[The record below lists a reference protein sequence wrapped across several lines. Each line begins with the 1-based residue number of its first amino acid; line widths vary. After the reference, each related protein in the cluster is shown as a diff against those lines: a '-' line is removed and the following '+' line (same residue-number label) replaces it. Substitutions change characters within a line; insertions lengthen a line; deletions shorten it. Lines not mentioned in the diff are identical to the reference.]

1 MSSWG
6 SLDSDMKK
14 DMGEIQEEEMTEKMT
29 KQMGGKRDERMFSHV
44 RRWQTDEWRQN
55 QGQGMVD

>member
-1 MSSWG
+1 
-6 SLDSDMKK
+6 MKK

-44 RRWQTDEWRQN
+44 RRWQTDE
-55 QGQGMVD
+55 